1 MKIDLGKN
9 ELIHFVGIGGIGM
22 SGLALIM
29 NGLGYKVQGS
39 DIASNKNIERL
50 NDKKIKIFL
59 NHKKEN
65 IKKTT
70 VLVISSAIK
79 KSNPEIQ
86 EAIKKN
92 LPIYTRG
99 DMLGHIVSFM
109 RNIVVTGSHGK
120 TTTTSLV
127 SNIFST
133 SKLDPTIINGGVLNS
148 FGNSAKLG
156 KSNWCVTESDESDGS
171 FLKIPFVY
179 SIVTNLDYEHLD
191 YYKNISNLKK
201 SFLEFIEKIP
211 SVGKGFICNDD
222 RNLRDVLNKS
232 KNKNFY
238 TYGEDKTSN
247 FQIINIRQNF
257 KLSSFDMKINIPSKK
272 KIIKNI
278 KLPMIGI
285 HNIRNAAAA
294 AALTFTIG
302 LPEKYIKLGLIG
314 FKGVQRRFTHLF
326 DYFKVSFYD
335 DYAHHPT
342 EIQMTLDGV
351 KKVYKDYEKVCV
363 FQPHRISRLRDLRKE
378 FSFSFQ
384 NADIVILCPVYLAGE
399 KIKLGFSYLK
409 FAKEIIKNSK
419 VKLFLIKDNFQL
431 AKFIKKNI
439 YGKKIV
445 IGMGAGT
452 ISNWMRKLP
461 ELMK

>member
-39 DIASNKNIERL
+39 DIADNRNIERL
-50 NDKKIKIFL
+50 NEKKIRVFL

-79 KSNPEIQ
+79 KNNPELV

-92 LPIYTRG
+92 LPVYTRG

-109 RNIVVTGSHGK
+109 RNVVVTGSHGK

-127 SNIFST
+127 SSIFAAA
-133 SKLDPTIINGGVLNS
+133 KLDPTIINGGVLNS

-171 FLKIPFVY
+171 FLKIPFTY
-179 SIVTNLDYEHLD
+179 SIVTNLDAEHLD
-191 YYKNISNLKK
+191 FYKNINNLKK
-201 SFLEFIEKIP
+201 SFLKFFEKIP
-211 SVGKGFICNDD
+211 SVGKGFVCSDD
-222 RNLRDVLNKS
+222 HNLKKVLKKS
-232 KNKNFY
+232 VNKNFY
-238 TYGEDKTSN
+238 TYGKNKTSN
-247 FQIINIRQNF
+247 FQIINIKQTAKFSNF
-257 KLSSFDMKINIPSKK
+257 DIKINIPSKK
-272 KIIKNI
+272 KIIKGI

-285 HNIRNAAAA
+285 HNIQNATAAVSLA
-294 AALTFTIG
+294 FTIG
-302 LPEKYIKLGLIG
+302 LPEKYIKLGLYN

-326 DYFKVSFYD
+326 SHNNISFYD

-342 EIQMTLDGV
+342 EISSVLSGV
-351 KKVYKDYEKVCV
+351 RNIYKDKEIVCV
-363 FQPHRISRLRDLRKE
+363 FQPHRFSRVINLKKE
-378 FSFSFQ
+378 FSKCFKL
-384 NADIVILCPVYLAGE
+384 ADTVLLCPIYTANE
-399 KIKLGFSYLK
+399 KIKLNFTYHS
-409 FAKEIIKNSK
+409 FAKLIIKNSN
-419 VKLFLIKDNFQL
+419 VKLIQVDHELQL
-431 AKFIKKNI
+431 RKFIKQNVF
-439 YGKKIV
+439 GKKIY
-445 IGMGAGT
+445 IGMGAGS
-452 ISNWMRKLP
+452 ISNWMKNL
-461 ELMK
+461 ENIF

>member
-39 DIASNKNIERL
+39 DIADNRNIERL
-50 NDKKIKIFL
+50 NEKKIKVFL

-79 KSNPEIQ
+79 KNNPELV

-92 LPIYTRG
+92 LPVYTRG

-109 RNIVVTGSHGK
+109 RNVVVTGSHGK

-127 SNIFST
+127 SSIFT
-133 SKLDPTIINGGVLNS
+133 AGKLDPTIINGGVLNS

-171 FLKIPFVY
+171 FLKIPFTY
-179 SIVTNLDYEHLD
+179 SITTNLDSEHLD
-191 YYKNISNLKK
+191 FYKNINNLKK
-201 SFLEFIEKIP
+201 SFLKFIEKIP

-222 RNLRDVLNKS
+222 QNLKKVLKKS

-238 TYGEDKTSN
+238 TYGENKNSN
-247 FQIINIRQNF
+247 FQIININQTTNF
-257 KLSSFDMKINIPSKK
+257 SSFDIKINIPSKK
-272 KIIKNI
+272 KIIKGI
-278 KLPMIGI
+278 KIPMIGI
-285 HNIRNAAAA
+285 HNIQNATAAVSLA
-294 AALTFTIG
+294 FTIG
-302 LPEKYIKLGLIG
+302 LPEKYIKFGLYN
-314 FKGVQRRFTHLF
+314 FKGVERRFSYLFTHN
-326 DYFKVSFYD
+326 KISFYD

-342 EIQMTLDGV
+342 EISSVLTGV
-351 KKVYKDYEKVCV
+351 KNVYKNKEVICV
-363 FQPHRISRLRDLRKE
+363 FQPHRISRVASLKKE
-378 FSFSFQ
+378 FSKCFKM
-384 NADIVILCPVYLAGE
+384 ADIVLLCPIYTANE
-399 KIKLGFSYLK
+399 KLRLNFTYDS
-409 FAKEIIKNSK
+409 FAKLIIKNSN
-419 VKLFLIKDNFQL
+419 VKIILVNDELQL
-431 AKFIKKNI
+431 RKFIKQNVFGEKI
-439 YGKKIV
+439 Y
-445 IGMGAGT
+445 IGMGAGS
-452 ISNWMRKLP
+452 ISNWMKNL
-461 ELMK
+461 KNIF